1 MYTWEK
7 NCRQCVGR
15 YPTIYS
21 FKRNKEG
28 RRTRRGE
35 VIIFGDGAA
44 HISFQVGTKGGEGW
58 PLICNRRLTYDD
70 MISCFPTLTPC
81 NGILGMWDTFRQLFL
96 IIPPYFFFNI
106 ISLRSLS
113 LPGPVFHIRFETLL
127 VSPPLLREWIVVVEK
142 LVYHSSRNRP

>member
-21 FKRNKEG
+21 FKRNKEA

-70 MISCFPTLTPC
+70 MISCFPTLTPWHQHMQWDIGDVGYLSAAIF
-81 NGILGMWDTFRQLFL
+81 NYTAILFFSISYRYEVYLYQGLF
-96 IIPPYFFFNI
+96 FT
-106 ISLRSLS
+106 S
-113 LPGPVFHIRFETLL
+113 G
-127 VSPPLLREWIVVVEK
+127 
-142 LVYHSSRNRP
+142 SRHC